1 MTWEITHFFFVL
13 KLLAALLAGLI
24 IGLEREFKGKSAGI
38 KTNGLVALGASVF
51 VLASL
56 EFQGEAY
63 ADLTRV
69 LSQVVTGIGFLGA
82 GVIIQQREK
91 VKGLTT
97 AATIWCSAA
106 TGCLAALGLF
116 AELIITTLLVVTVN
130 LLFGWIDAR
139 IEKNTHGKS

>member
-1 MTWEITHFFFVL
+1 MNWEVAHFTFIV
-13 KLLAALLAGLI
+13 KLLAALIAGLV

-38 KTNGLVALGASVF
+38 KTNGLVALGSAIF

-56 EFQGEAY
+56 EFHGE
-63 ADLTRV
+63 DFVDITRV

-82 GVIIQQREK
+82 GVILQQREK

-106 TGCLAALGLF
+106 IGCLAALGMF
-116 AELIITTLLVVTVN
+116 PELLITTLLVVTVN
-130 LLFGWIDAR
+130 LLFGFIDSK
-139 IEKNTHGKS
+139 IESRNRKKP